1 MRASGSVGGDYGV
14 LAPGL
19 SYLDLDFLGIRR
31 AQATAVIR
39 APGSVALVDPGPTT
53 CLERLEFGLHARGL
67 QLREVTDILIT
78 HVHIDH
84 AGATGTI
91 VRRYPHIRVYV
102 HERGAEHLLRPTK
115 LIDSATRFFGA
126 PNMERF
132 WGEIAV
138 VPENR
143 LTILRGG
150 ERIEAGGRTLEVAY
164 TPGHAVH
171 HVSYFELSSG
181 VAFIGDTGGL
191 CIDGGYVLPA
201 TPPPD
206 VDVEAWT
213 DSVDRILRWKPR
225 TLFIAHCGPIEH
237 PQVHLQTLL
246 SNLRWVADVVKAS
259 FEEPG
264 TDEQRSQRLGELLR
278 QEIGRVNP
286 RAPTAPYEPTAP
298 LEALWFGVARYLQKR
313 SEQKS
318 AQSG

>member
-1 MRASGSVGGDYGV
+1 MSRDAPAHSV
-14 LAPGL
+14 LATGVAFF
-19 SYLDLDFLGIRR
+19 DLEFLGITQ
-31 AQATAVIR
+31 AQATAVIS
-39 APGSVALVDPGPTT
+39 APGSLAVVDPGPTT
-53 CLERLEFGLHARGL
+53 CLERLELGLHARGL
-67 QLREVTDILIT
+67 QLADVTDILLT

-126 PNMERF
+126 ANMQRF

-138 VPENR
+138 VPEER
-143 LTILRGG
+143 LTILKGG
-150 ERIEAGGRTLEVAY
+150 ERVEAGGRSFEVAY

-171 HVSYFELSSG
+171 HVSYFEPSSG
-181 VAFIGDTGGL
+181 IAFIGDTGGL
-191 CIDGGYVLPA
+191 CIDRGYVLPA

-213 DSVDRILRWKPR
+213 DSVDKILGWQPR

-246 SNLRWVADVVKAS
+246 SNLRWVADKVKAS
-259 FEEPG
+259 FEQPG
-264 TDEQRSQRLGELLR
+264 TDDEHSRRLGQLLR
-278 QEIGRVNP
+278 EEIHKVNP
-286 RAPTAPYEPTAP
+286 GSPTTPYEPTAP
-298 LEALWFGVARYLQKR
+298 LEALWFGVARYWRKR
-313 SEQKS
+313 S
-318 AQSG
+318 AQMSSSRN

>member
-1 MRASGSVGGDYGV
+1 MNPDAAAHAV
-14 LAPGL
+14 LATGV
-19 SYLDLDFLGIRR
+19 SYFDLQFLGIPQ
-31 AQATAVIR
+31 AQATAVIS

-53 CLERLEFGLHARGL
+53 CLERLELGLQARGL
-67 QLREVTDILIT
+67 QLGDVTDILLT

-84 AGATGTI
+84 AGCTGTI

-126 PNMERF
+126 ANMQRY

-138 VPENR
+138 VPEDR
-143 LTILRGG
+143 LTILKGG
-150 ERIEAGGRTLEVAY
+150 ERIEAGGRAFEVAY

-171 HVSYFELSSG
+171 HVSYFEPSSG

-191 CIDGGYVLPA
+191 CIDRGYVLPA

-213 DSVDRILRWKPR
+213 DSADKILRWDPR

-237 PQVHLQTLL
+237 PQMHLQTLL
-246 SNLRWVADVVKAS
+246 SNLRWMAELVKAS
-259 FEEPG
+259 FEQPG
-264 TDEQRSQRLGELLR
+264 TDEERSQRLGTLLR
-278 QEIGRVNP
+278 QEIQRVNP
-286 RAPTAPYEPTAP
+286 DTPTAPYEPTAP
-298 LEALWFGVARYLQKR
+298 IEALWFGVARYWRKR
-313 SEQKS
+313 S
-318 AQSG
+318 A